1 MSLHE
6 VVIVSHCDRICVCVL
21 WGSSNNNNK
30 NVNGNL
36 QSFRNGK
43 NIITI

>member
-6 VVIVSHCDRICVCVL
+6 VVIVSHCDRICVCVCVL
-21 WGSSNNNNK
+21 WGSSNNNNN

-43 NIITI
+43 KI